1 MFRRVLVAWDC
12 SPGAAAAL
20 RAAAGVV
27 DSIAPHL
34 VVLAVIQPTSHVESA
49 EEGAAEMDRRRQQV
63 HDSFAR
69 AMDETPDAKRAGAS
83 LHIVEAH
90 DVARAVCDYTR
101 AHDFDLVVLGRHG
114 VGGAFHPRL
123 GHIAQAVAKHTEVPL
138 LLMGRPH

>member
-20 RAAAGVV
+20 RAAAAVV
-27 DSIAPHL
+27 DGVAGHV
-34 VVLAVIQPTSHVESA
+34 VVLAVIQPLGHVESA
-49 EEGAAEMDRRRQQV
+49 EEGAAEMNRRRQQV
-63 HDSFAR
+63 HDSFAK
-69 AMDETPDAKRAGAS
+69 AVDETPGATRAGAS

-90 DVARAVCDYTR
+90 DVARAVCEYAR

-114 VGGAFHPRL
+114 TGGAFHPRL

-138 LLMGRPH
+138 LLMGRPR